1 MIDVYHATVGSNA
14 VMELDFAI
22 DRDGLVADANAARYT
37 EKNAAIFDGNKM
49 RSFAKTGSGQTEG
62 NLDDESV
69 AVSTAIASL
78 ALGSRAAMVSYLSQ
92 IFHPKGRNFEW

>member
-22 DRDGLVADANAARYT
+22 DRDGLVADAHAARYT

-49 RSFAKTGSGQTEG
+49 RSFAKTGSGETG
-62 NLDDESV
+62 GKLDDERV
-69 AVSTAIASL
+69 AVSAGIASL
-78 ALGSRAAMVSYLSQ
+78 APGSKAAMVSNPSHS
-92 IFHPKGRNFEW
+92 HPKIRQY